1 MTANANAPE
10 PPSASARMVQV
21 GAAVLLT
28 GGFYY
33 GVVQQKRVLDGEAVM
48 PVVYQT
54 KQGKREVMRVR
65 ATTFLERRL
74 GLDRPLPPGSAAA
87 RALLGGAIVAV
98 TGSAVAVLGLG
109 AALGVSNVAE
119 FRARMEQLLPQIC
132 KTVLRVEPKPSKSE
146 FKSEE
151 EELNYLA
158 ALDLELLHLSFHSLV
173 QTIEL
178 GMNSSLGSSI
188 LLLKLTENISQALN
202 V

>member
-10 PPSASARMVQV
+10 PPSASARLVQV

-132 KTVLRVEPKPSKSE
+132 KTVLRVE
-146 FKSEE
+146 
-151 EELNYLA
+151 
-158 ALDLELLHLSFHSLV
+158 LDLELLHLSFHSLV